1 MSVAGGKIIYNGT
14 ALIQAVGLVYQAA
27 STTGVVSAT
36 LAAKAPGGLLQSLVP
51 AHGSVHCTTPTTMSA
66 VTPTLRAQ
74 AILLVASGIKNFKL

>member
-1 MSVAGGKIIYNGT
+1 MVLT
-14 ALIQAVGLVYQAA
+14 RAVSLAFQAA
-27 STTGVVSAT
+27 TASPVVST
-36 LAAKAPGGLLQSLVP
+36 SMDSSGTGGLLQSLVP